1 MNYDSTNVSIIV
13 TFCIIS
19 FFIGY
24 SVYGYCNNNNTV
36 IEMLEDDI
44 EHLERR
50 QQDLENQSH
59 NIPYVIAQPVSPS
72 APPS

>member
-24 SVYGYCNNNNTV
+24 SVYGYCNNNK
-36 IEMLEDDI
+36 
-44 EHLERR
+44 
-50 QQDLENQSH
+50 
-59 NIPYVIAQPVSPS
+59 P
-72 APPS
+72 

>member
-13 TFCIIS
+13 TFCMIS

-24 SVYGYCNNNNTV
+24 SVHSYCNNNNTV

-44 EHLERR
+44 EHLDRR
-50 QQDLENQSH
+50 QQDLENQSY
-59 NIPYVIAQPVSPS
+59 NVPYVIAQPVSPS

>member
-1 MNYDSTNVSIIV
+1 MNYDTTNVSIIV

-24 SVYGYCNNNNTV
+24 SVYGYCNNNNTA

-44 EHLERR
+44 EHLEQR
-50 QQDLENQSH
+50 QQDLENQSR
-59 NIPYVIAQPVSPS
+59 NVPYVIAQPISPS
-72 APPS
+72 APPA

>member
-1 MNYDSTNVSIIV
+1 
-13 TFCIIS
+13 
-19 FFIGY
+19 
-24 SVYGYCNNNNTV
+24 
-36 IEMLEDDI
+36 MLEDDI

-59 NIPYVIAQPVSPS
+59 NVPYVIAQPVSPS